1 MFRPLSIN
9 KYKLTLKGTTS
20 SIIKVST
27 ARQCIHR
34 VCCIQHSTHCLSPFG
49 LHQKGNAHSFLWTQF
64 CCVYG
69 SNHRSLIQTPRQD
82 QQGKFGVA
90 SPNCCAVQTVWHK
103 ILETNLQSISKTH
116 HLTYHTQQTICSWPH
131 LFCLLMSL
139 SLSSITFWTFTG
151 RRGNIVPNQS
161 CLVNNMRHISPIGTH
176 RPPPARSSISWVTTA
191 GKTDTQTHMRIQKSL
206 AAYISTIS
214 TTDLFIIKI
223 WIKPV
228 PEILWWLTISKETHT
243 CGER

>member
-9 KYKLTLKGTTS
+9 KYKLILKGTTS
-20 SIIKVST
+20 SIIKVLCYQLQG
-27 ARQCIHR
+27 QCI
-34 VCCIQHSTHCLSPFG
+34 VGFAGIQHSAHWLSPFG
-49 LHQKGNAHSFLWTQF
+49 LHQKGNAHSFLRTQF

-103 ILETNLQSISKTH
+103 ILETSLQSISKTH

-151 RRGNIVPNQS
+151 RRGNMVPNQS

-191 GKTDTQTHMRIQKSL
+191 GRTDTH
-206 AAYISTIS
+206 AYSK
-214 TTDLFIIKI
+214 IIGRLHINHQHNRPLHHQDMDKTSPRNPLVADNI
-223 WIKPV
+223 
-228 PEILWWLTISKETHT
+228 
-243 CGER
+243 